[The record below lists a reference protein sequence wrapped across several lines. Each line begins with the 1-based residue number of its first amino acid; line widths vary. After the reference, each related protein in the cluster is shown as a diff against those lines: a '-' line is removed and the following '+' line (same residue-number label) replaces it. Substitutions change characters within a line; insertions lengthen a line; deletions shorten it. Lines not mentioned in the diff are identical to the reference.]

1 VLASPLGE
9 PRTIGRLYGRILPS
23 VFHR

>member
-1 VLASPLGE
+1 VLASPFSE
-9 PRTIGRLYGRILPS
+9 PRAIGRLYGRILPS